1 MQYLLSEEEYMALVS
16 KQEERDEKKLAELQK
31 LCTLVA
37 DKVPIVWPWGDK
49 NQNQNPRPWG
59 CILSVDREWYC
70 DHCLAQ
76 ELCPCTRK
84 HWSK

>member
-1 MQYLLSEEEYMALVS
+1 MQYLLSEEEYKALVTVQ
-16 KQEERDEKKLAELQK
+16 KVCNDQELAKIQE

-37 DKVPIVWPWGDK
+37 DKVPFVWPWGDK
-49 NQNQNPRPWG
+49 NPRPWG